1 MLKENYKNLY
11 TKLLRKLGSVR
22 WQDKWNINGKYIED
36 FLSNNYS
43 KIKLEEILENEDFS
57 PKAVLSLCLPIM
69 NKLSYPTKINDW
81 LEYIYQYTLNKSF
94 EEATSIVFID
104 SLTSASELYLRVL
117 SIILD
122 YEKGFG
128 SKSFL
133 SKYPLNFLSQEEEK
147 CLESSDE
154 YRKFV
159 KAFKK
164 NYTYE
169 MMRLSQQVLNYNTLE
184 HICGVHYLSM
194 FLARQLKHKGIEVDL
209 GRVSGAAAGH
219 DIGKYGCKG
228 AELKRVPYLHYYYT
242 EQWFNRYGIKYIG
255 NIALNHSTWDLELE
269 NLPLESLILIYSDF
283 RVKNKDKDDSF
294 IMNIF
299 SLDDSFNIILN
310 KLDNVNPEKE
320 KRYKRV
326 FEKLKDFQSFLTSLG
341 ISTELGAKISDSYM
355 KEVNFSLL
363 QGDQVVDEFKYLSI
377 NHNINLMYQLR
388 DEYSLG
394 EILEEARSE
403 KSWKNLREYIRVF
416 EEYSTYLTQNQKRM
430 TISFLYDNLIHPEDD
445 IRRHS
450 AEILGTLISSFDE
463 DYRKEIPS
471 KAAADNKDANSIT
484 VLKELMD
491 LLIYPS
497 HKIISS
503 QRNWILYSAP
513 IMVSSLFKTVKESA
527 ISDYRNIILD
537 YFNGAEGS
545 DRMICLLQIA
555 KYIPLSSGDNK
566 IVILYD
572 FIISM
577 LNKRSISIRLA
588 AMNVSYE
595 LIKKLPSEHF
605 FCNKIKDF
613 ILSSVW
619 RDKTLAEKYLNYKI
633 GTMLNIY
640 DESQLNE
647 FIEGDD
653 KELSDIFL
661 SNLKTDTNWIVKKIQ
676 IDLLTYYTITFGSN
690 SLLHTAIHFCNLL
703 KVSDMEG
710 VRNQAGESI
719 INIMPYLSLPE
730 RNEVAVELLR
740 ALEIEGQRF
749 TEYIPKFLG
758 RVILY
763 LQPKE
768 LDEIIDDLSMKIKSS
783 TPNIKSLLLK
793 SIGFANEG
801 YDNYSNLFKEKDE
814 KYKDRLNKLLG
825 IILNGLA
832 DFNYQVNQASFTIIG
847 KYIFGNKNLTLEA
860 KEHFFQII
868 GKKLLTLITDNK
880 NQELLFLN
888 RSAGLNHIYRF
899 ISDYSFFVG
908 KIKITIP
915 EKVAFFPGTFD
926 PFSLSHKEIVRKIK
940 EDGFQVYLS
949 LDEFSWSKQTLP
961 TLLRRN
967 ILNMSIAD
975 ELDVY
980 IYPDSMPT
988 NLGNDQDMQKLKDSF
1003 KESSLYIVVGS
1014 DVVLNASSYKK
1025 ESTDKSIHNF
1035 NHIIFERS
1043 NKKIDEIS
1051 TIIKGDIRFLKL
1063 SSKFSEISSSKI
1075 RTYIDESRDI
1085 SSLVDPLA
1093 EQYVYENGFYQ
1104 REPQEKSMLT
1114 KLNLKIEILETSNQ
1128 DVINEIASIFKSN
1141 RKRIRDSLAEIFNK
1155 PSGRIMLLKNSDN
1168 KILGFSSFY
1177 WIRSSRLYGDLKD
1190 YSTASLIREKSV
1202 GRIILLESL
1211 YVSDNS
1217 KYRTL
1222 EQILITET
1230 LAFSIGRDYEYAI
1243 FSPVLKE
1250 FYTMGMIELLEKQ
1263 GFTRL
1268 KSETYGLPILCVNM
1282 CSPCVINLD
1291 LEQALKEPFRS
1302 NPRIKDVIYNTRR
1315 KLQDAL
1321 VKLYPGHL
1329 MLSIDIDMLHQQMIR
1344 KLCSENNVSTEE
1356 AVPRKLGSAMCVP
1369 YGDILDR
1376 YVIPNTITKVLHTEK
1391 IYSEDIKSFK
1401 IGQFPH
1407 YLDLRT
1413 QIRMIKSFNSPV
1425 ILADNLLHK
1434 GYRIQALDP
1443 LFKEANIDIKKIVVG
1458 VMSGRGKDLM
1468 DVQKRDV
1475 DCVYFIPRLRFW
1487 VNENNLYPFI
1497 GGDAM
1502 FRGIYPERNLLPSI
1516 NLIMPYASPVY
1527 IRDVPSNIIFNLSRI
1542 CIENSIEILSAI
1554 EEEFHIIHQRN
1565 LNLSSLGQVFKV
1577 PRCVD
1582 RGRNIEYDLSQSPSV
1597 YLKNDL
1603 ENLLRMEDI
1612 VERK

>member
-1 MLKENYKNLY
+1 MLKENYKKLY

-22 WQDKWNINGKYIED
+22 WQDKWNINGKYIDD

-43 KIKLEEILENEDFS
+43 KVKLEEILENEDFS
-57 PKAVLSLCLPIM
+57 PKAVLSFCLPVM
-69 NKLSYPTKINDW
+69 DKLSYPTKINDW
-81 LEYIYQYTLNKSF
+81 LEYIYQYALNKSF
-94 EEATSIVFID
+94 EEASSIVFIE

-122 YEKGFG
+122 YEKEFG
-128 SKSFL
+128 SNSFL
-133 SKYPLNFLSQEEEK
+133 SKYPLNFLSQEEEGS
-147 CLESSDE
+147 LESVDE

-159 KAFKK
+159 KAFKR

-283 RVKNKDKDDSF
+283 RVKNKENSLS
-294 IMNIF
+294 MNIF
-299 SLDDSFNIILN
+299 SLDDSFNVILN

-326 FEKLKDFQSFLTSLG
+326 YEKLKDFQNFLISLG
-341 ISTELGAKISDSYM
+341 ISTEIGAKISDSYK

-377 NHNINLMYQLR
+377 NHNISLMYQLR

-471 KAAADNKDANSIT
+471 KVVAVNNGDTNSIS

-497 HKIISS
+497 HKIITS
-503 QRNWILYSAP
+503 QRRWILYSAP
-513 IMVSSLFKTVKESA
+513 IMVASLFRTAKESA
-527 ISDYRNIILD
+527 VSDYRKVILD
-537 YFNGAEGS
+537 YFGGAEGS
-545 DRMICLLQIA
+545 DRLICLLQIA
-555 KYIPLSSGDNK
+555 KYIPLPEGDNEIK
-566 IVILYD
+566 VLYD
-572 FIISM
+572 FVM
-577 LNKRSISIRLA
+577 LMLSKRSISVKLA

-605 FCNKIKDF
+605 FCNSIKEF
-613 ILSSVW
+613 ILSSAW
-619 RDKTLAEKYLNYKI
+619 KDKSLAEKYLNYKI
-633 GTMLNIY
+633 GTMLYIY
-640 DESQLNE
+640 DESQLNKFVQE
-647 FIEGDD
+647 DN

-661 SNLKTDTNWIVKKIQ
+661 SNLKTDTSWIVKKIQ
-676 IDLLTYYTITFGSN
+676 IDLLTYYTINFGSS

-758 RVILY
+758 KVILY

-783 TPNIKSLLLK
+783 TPDIKSLLLK
-793 SIGFANEG
+793 SIGFAIEG
-801 YDNYSNLFKEKDE
+801 YGKYGQLFKEKDE
-814 KYKDRLNKLLG
+814 NYNYRLNKLLG

-832 DFNYQVNQASFTIIG
+832 DYNYQVKQASFTIIG
-847 KYIFGNKNLTLEA
+847 KYIFGNRNLTLEI

-888 RSAGLNHIYRF
+888 NSAGLNHIYRF
-899 ISDYSFFVG
+899 ISDYSFFIG
-908 KIKITIP
+908 KIKIEIP

-940 EDGFQVYLS
+940 EDGFQVFLS

-967 ILNMSIAD
+967 IINMSIAD

-988 NLGNDQDMQKLKDSF
+988 NLGNDQDMQKLKDNF
-1003 KESSLYIVVGS
+1003 KKSSLYIVVGS

-1025 ESTDKSIHNF
+1025 EITEKSIHNF

-1043 NKKIDEIS
+1043 NKKIDEVS

-1114 KLNLKIEILETSNQ
+1114 NLNLKVEILETLNQ
-1128 DVINEIASIFKSN
+1128 DTVSEIASIFRVN
-1141 RKRIRDSLAEIFNK
+1141 RKKIKESLMEIFNK
-1155 PSGRIMLLKNSDN
+1155 PSGRILLLKNSDN
-1168 KILGFSSFY
+1168 KILGFSTFY
-1177 WIRSSRLYGDLKD
+1177 WVRSSRLYRDLKD
-1190 YSTASLIREKSV
+1190 YSAASHIREKSV
-1202 GRIILLESL
+1202 GRIVLLESL

-1217 KYRTL
+1217 KYRIL

-1230 LAFSIGRDYEYAI
+1230 LAFSIGRDYEYAV

-1250 FYTMGMIELLEKQ
+1250 FYTIGIIELLEKQ
-1263 GFTRL
+1263 GFVKLDPENT
-1268 KSETYGLPILCVNM
+1268 GLPVLCVNM
-1282 CSPCVINLD
+1282 SSPCVINLD

-1302 NPRIKDVIYNTRR
+1302 NPKIKDIIYTSRR

-1321 VKLYPGHL
+1321 VKLYPGQL
-1329 MLSIDIDMLHQQMIR
+1329 MLSVDIDMLHQQMIR
-1344 KLCSENNVSTEE
+1344 KLCSENDVSTDVI
-1356 AVPRKLGSAMCVP
+1356 AQNKLGSAMCVP

-1376 YVIPNTITKVLHTEK
+1376 YVIPNTVTKVLHTEK
-1391 IYSEDIKSFK
+1391 IYAEDIKSFK

-1407 YLDLRT
+1407 YLDLKT
-1413 QIRMIKSFNSPV
+1413 QIKMIKSFNRPV

-1434 GYRIQALDP
+1434 GYRLQALDP
-1443 LFKEANIDIKKIVVG
+1443 LLKEANIDVKKIIVG

-1468 DVQKRDV
+1468 DVQNRDV
-1475 DCVYFIPRLRFW
+1475 DCIYFIPRLRFW
-1487 VNENNLYPFI
+1487 INENNLYPFI

-1502 FRGIYPERNLLPSI
+1502 FRGVYPERNLLPSI

-1527 IRDVPSNIIFNLSRI
+1527 IRDVSSNVIFNLSKT
-1542 CIENSIEILSAI
+1542 CIENSIEILSTI

>member
-1 MLKENYKNLY
+1 MLKENYKNIY
-11 TKLLRKLGSVR
+11 TKLLRKLGSIR
-22 WQDKWNINGKYIED
+22 WQDKWNIKSKYIDD
-36 FLSNNYS
+36 FLSDNDV
-43 KIKLEEILENEDFS
+43 KFKLEEILENQDFS
-57 PKAVLSLCLPIM
+57 PKAVLNLCQPIM
-69 NKLSYPTKINDW
+69 DKLSYPTKINDW

-94 EEATSIVFID
+94 EEASSIVFID
-104 SLTSASELYLRVL
+104 SLTPSCEVYLRVL

-122 YEKGFG
+122 YEKEYG

-133 SKYPLNFLSQEEEK
+133 SKYPLYFLSQEEEDS
-147 CLESSDE
+147 LENSDE
-154 YRKFV
+154 YKKFV

-194 FLARQLKHKGIEVDL
+194 FLARQLKALGIEVDL

-283 RVKNKDKDDSF
+283 RVKNKETGGG
-294 IMNIF
+294 MNIF
-299 SLDDSFNIILN
+299 SLEDSFNIILN
-310 KLDNVNPEKE
+310 KLDNVNAEKE

-326 FEKLKDFQSFLTSLG
+326 FEKLKDFQSFLLSLG
-341 ISTELGAKISDSYM
+341 VNIELNDKMSAPIK

-363 QGDQVVDEFKYLSI
+363 QGDQIVDEFKYLSI
-377 NHNINLMYQLR
+377 NHNISLMYQLR

-403 KSWKNLREYIRVF
+403 KNWKNLREYIRVF
-416 EEYSTYLTQNQKRM
+416 EEYSTYLTKNQKRM
-430 TISFLYDNLIHPEDD
+430 TMSFLYDNLIHPEDD

-463 DYRKEIPS
+463 DYRKELPS
-471 KAAADNKDANSIT
+471 RAAVYMKDTDSLSI
-484 VLKELMD
+484 LREFMD

-503 QRNWILYSAP
+503 QKSWILYSAP
-513 IMVSSLFKTVKESA
+513 IMVSSLFKSA
-527 ISDYRNIILD
+527 KKSMISDYRKVILD
-537 YFNGAEGS
+537 YFKGAEGT

-555 KYIPLSSGDNK
+555 NSIPLTADNNEMN
-566 IVILYD
+566 VLYD
-572 FIISM
+572 FIKSM
-577 LNKRSISIRLA
+577 LGKRNISIRLA
-588 AMNVSYE
+588 AMNVSYNI
-595 LIKKLPSEHF
+595 IKKLPNDHF
-605 FCNKIKDF
+605 FYKYIKDS
-613 ILSSVW
+613 LVSAAW
-619 RDKTLAEKYLNYKI
+619 KDKTLSEKYLNYKI

-640 DESQLNE
+640 GGSQLNK

-661 SNLKTDTNWIVKKIQ
+661 SNLKSDTSWIVKKIQ
-676 IDLLTYYTITFGSN
+676 IDLLTYYSITFGSS

-710 VRNQAGESI
+710 VRNQAGSSI
-719 INIMPYLSLPE
+719 VSIMPYLSLPE

-758 RVILY
+758 KVILF

-768 LDEIIDDLSMKIKSS
+768 LDEIIDDLAMKIKSS
-783 TPNIKSLLLK
+783 TPDIKSLLLK
-793 SIGFANEG
+793 SIGFAIED
-801 YDNYSNLFKEKDE
+801 YSNYRNLFKEKDE
-814 KYKDRLNKLLG
+814 NYNNRLKKLLG

-832 DFNYQVNQASFTIIG
+832 DFNYQVKQASFTIIG
-847 KYIFGNKNLTLEA
+847 KYIFGNRNLTLET
-860 KEHFFQII
+860 KQNFFQII

-888 RSAGLNHIYRF
+888 NSAGLNHIYRF
-899 ISDYSFFVG
+899 ISDYSFFIG
-908 KIKITIP
+908 KIKIKIP
-915 EKVAFFPGTFD
+915 EKIAFFPGTFD
-926 PFSLSHKEIVRKIK
+926 PFSLSHKEIVKKIK
-940 EDGFQVYLS
+940 EDGFQVYLA

-988 NLGNDQDMQKLKDSF
+988 NLGNDKDLERLRNNF
-1003 KESSLYIVVGS
+1003 KKSSLYIAVGS
-1014 DVVLNASSYKK
+1014 DVVLNASSYKN
-1025 ESTDKSIHNF
+1025 EVTDKSIHNF
-1035 NHIIFERS
+1035 NHIIFERG
-1043 NKKIDEIS
+1043 NKKIDKIAS
-1051 TIIKGDIRFLKL
+1051 IIKGDIRYLKL

-1104 REPQEKSMLT
+1104 RQPQEKSVLT
-1114 KLNLKIEILETSNQ
+1114 KLNLQVQIIDMANQ
-1128 DVINEIASIFKSN
+1128 DIINEIVSIFRTNK
-1141 RKRIRDSLAEIFNK
+1141 KKIKESLTEIFNK
-1155 PSGRIMLLKNSDN
+1155 PSGRIILLKNSDD
-1168 KILGFSSFY
+1168 KIIGFSSLY
-1177 WIRSSRLYGDLKD
+1177 WIRSSRLYSDLKD
-1190 YSTASLIREKSV
+1190 YNIASLIREKSV

-1211 YVSDNS
+1211 FVSDNS
-1217 KYRTL
+1217 KYKTL
-1222 EQILITET
+1222 EQILITEA
-1230 LAFSIGRDYEYAI
+1230 LAFAIGKDYEYAI
-1243 FSPVLKE
+1243 FSPSLKE
-1250 FYTMGMIELLEKQ
+1250 FYSMGIIELLEKQ
-1263 GFTRL
+1263 GFIKL
-1268 KSETYGLPILCVNM
+1268 KSETAELPILCVNM
-1282 CSPCVINLD
+1282 CSPCIINLD
-1291 LEQALKEPFRS
+1291 IEQALKEPFRS
-1302 NPRIKDVIYNTRR
+1302 NPQIKDVIYTTRR

-1321 VKLYPGHL
+1321 VKLYPGQL

-1344 KLCSENNVSTEE
+1344 KLCRENNVSTEE
-1356 AVPRKLGSAMCVP
+1356 SASKKLGAAMCVP

-1376 YVIPNTITKVLHTEK
+1376 YVIPNTVTKVLHTEK
-1391 IYSEDIKSFK
+1391 IYAEDIKSFK

-1407 YLDLRT
+1407 YLDLKT
-1413 QIRMIKSFNSPV
+1413 QIKMIKSFNRPV
-1425 ILADNLLHK
+1425 ILADTLIHK
-1434 GYRIQALDP
+1434 GYRLQALDP
-1443 LFKEANIDIKKIVVG
+1443 LLKEADIQVKKIIVG
-1458 VMSGRGKDLM
+1458 IMSGQGKDLM
-1468 DVQKRDV
+1468 DLQKRDV
-1475 DCVYFIPRLRFW
+1475 DSVYFIPRLRFW
-1487 VNENNLYPFI
+1487 INEDTLYPFI

-1516 NLIMPYASPVY
+1516 NFIMPYASPVY
-1527 IRDVPSNIIFNLSRI
+1527 IKNVPANVIFNLSKI
-1542 CIENSIEILSAI
+1542 CIENSIEILEAL

-1612 VERK
+1612 VER

>member
-1 MLKENYKNLY
+1 MLKENYKNIY
-11 TKLLRKLGSVR
+11 TKLLRKLGSIR
-22 WQDKWNINGKYIED
+22 WQDKWNIKSIYIDD
-36 FLSNNYS
+36 FLSDND
-43 KIKLEEILENEDFS
+43 IKLKLNEILENQDFS
-57 PKAVLSLCLPIM
+57 PKAVLTLCQSVM
-69 NKLSYPTKINDW
+69 DKLSYPAKINDW
-81 LEYIYQYTLNKSF
+81 LDYIYQYTLNKSF
-94 EEATSIVFID
+94 EEASSIVFID
-104 SLTSASELYLRVL
+104 SLAPSCEVYLRVL

-122 YEKGFG
+122 YEKEYG

-133 SKYPLNFLSQEEEK
+133 SKYPLYFLSQEEEDS
-147 CLESSDE
+147 LENSDE

-194 FLARQLKHKGIEVDL
+194 FLARQLKAKGIEVDL

-283 RVKNKDKDDSF
+283 RVKNKENSGG
-294 IMNIF
+294 MNIF
-299 SLDDSFNIILN
+299 SLEDSFNIILN
-310 KLDNVNPEKE
+310 KLDNVNAEKE

-326 FEKLKDFQSFLTSLG
+326 FEKLKDFQSFLLSLG
-341 ISTELGAKISDSYM
+341 INTELDGKIPASFK

-363 QGDQVVDEFKYLSI
+363 QGDQIVDEFKYLSI
-377 NHNINLMYQLR
+377 NHNISLMYQLR

-430 TISFLYDNLIHPEDD
+430 TMSFLYDNLIHPEDD

-463 DYRKEIPS
+463 DYRKELPS
-471 KAAADNKDANSIT
+471 RVAVNIKDTNSLS
-484 VLKELMD
+484 VLKEFMD

-497 HKIISS
+497 HKIIPS
-503 QRNWILYSAP
+503 QKSWILYSAP
-513 IMVSSLFKTVKESA
+513 IMVSSLFRNAKESM
-527 ISDYRNIILD
+527 ISGYRKVILD
-537 YFNGAEGS
+537 YFNGAEGTE
-545 DRMICLLQIA
+545 RMICLLQIA
-555 KYIPLSSGDNK
+555 KSIPLTSDNNE
-566 IVILYD
+566 IRVLYD

-577 LNKRSISIRLA
+577 LSKRNISIRLA
-588 AMNVSYE
+588 AMNVSY
-595 LIKKLPSEHF
+595 IIINKLPNDHF
-605 FCNKIKDF
+605 FCKYIKDF
-613 ILSSVW
+613 LLSAAW
-619 RDKTLAEKYLNYKI
+619 KDKTLSERYLNYKT
-633 GTMLNIY
+633 GTILNIY
-640 DESQLNE
+640 GGSQLNE

-661 SNLKTDTNWIVKKIQ
+661 SNLKSDTSWIVKKIQ
-676 IDLLTYYTITFGSN
+676 IDLLTYYSITFGSG

-710 VRNQAGESI
+710 VRNQAGDSI
-719 INIMPYLSLPE
+719 VSIMPYLSLPE

-749 TEYIPKFLG
+749 TEYIPKYLG
-758 RVILY
+758 KVILF

-768 LDEIIDDLSMKIKSS
+768 LDEIIDDLAMKIKSS
-783 TPNIKSLLLK
+783 TPNIKSLLIK
-793 SIGFANEG
+793 SIGFAIE
-801 YDNYSNLFKEKDE
+801 DYSNYRSLFKEKDE
-814 KYKDRLNKLLG
+814 NYSDRLNKLLS
-825 IILNGLA
+825 IVLNGLA
-832 DFNYQVNQASFTIIG
+832 DFNYQVKQASFTIIG
-847 KYIFGNKNLTLEA
+847 KYIFGNRNLTLET
-860 KEHFFQII
+860 KQNFFQII

-888 RSAGLNHIYRF
+888 ISAGLNHIYRF
-899 ISDYSFFVG
+899 ISDYSFFIG
-908 KIKITIP
+908 KIKIKIP

-926 PFSLSHKEIVRKIK
+926 PFSLSHKEIVKKIK
-940 EDGFQVYLS
+940 EDGFQVYLA

-988 NLGNDQDMQKLKDSF
+988 NLGNEQDLQRLRNNF
-1003 KESSLYIVVGS
+1003 KKSSLYIAVGS

-1025 ESTDKSIHNF
+1025 GITDKSIHNF

-1043 NKKIDEIS
+1043 NKKIDKIS
-1051 TIIKGDIRFLKL
+1051 SIIKGDIRYLKL

-1104 REPQEKSMLT
+1104 RQPQEKSVLT
-1114 KLNLKIEILETSNQ
+1114 KLNLQIQIIDRADQ
-1128 DVINEIASIFKSN
+1128 DIINEIVSIFRTN
-1141 RKRIRDSLAEIFNK
+1141 RKKIKEALAEVFNK
-1155 PSGRIMLLKNSDN
+1155 PSGRIMLLRNSDD
-1168 KILGFSSFY
+1168 KIIGFSCFY
-1177 WIRSSRLYGDLKD
+1177 WVRSSELCNDLRD
-1190 YSTASLIREKSV
+1190 YNIASLIREKSV

-1217 KYRTL
+1217 KYKTL
-1222 EQILITET
+1222 EQILITEV
-1230 LAFSIGRDYEYAI
+1230 LAFAIGKDYEYAI
-1243 FSPVLKE
+1243 FSPTLKE
-1250 FYTMGMIELLEKQ
+1250 FYTIGILELLEKQ
-1263 GFTRL
+1263 GFTKL
-1268 KSETYGLPILCVNM
+1268 KSETSELPILCVNM

-1291 LEQALKEPFRS
+1291 IEQTLKEPFRS
-1302 NPRIKDVIYNTRR
+1302 SPQIKDVIYTTRR

-1321 VKLYPGHL
+1321 VKLYPGQL
-1329 MLSIDIDMLHQQMIR
+1329 MLSMDIDMLHQQMIR

-1356 AVPRKLGSAMCVP
+1356 SASKKLGAAMCVP

-1376 YVIPNTITKVLHTEK
+1376 YVIPNTVTKVLHTEK
-1391 IYSEDIKSFK
+1391 IYAEDIKSFK

-1407 YLDLRT
+1407 YLDLKT
-1413 QIRMIKSFNSPV
+1413 QIKMIESFNRPV
-1425 ILADNLLHK
+1425 ILADTLIHK
-1434 GYRIQALDP
+1434 GYRLQALDP
-1443 LFKEANIDIKKIVVG
+1443 LLKEADIQVKKIIVG
-1458 VMSGRGKDLM
+1458 IMSGRGKDLM

-1475 DCVYFIPRLRFW
+1475 DCVYFIPRLKFW
-1487 VNENNLYPFI
+1487 INEDSLYPFI

-1502 FRGIYPERNLLPSI
+1502 FRGIYPERNLIPSI
-1516 NLIMPYASPVY
+1516 NLILPYASPVY
-1527 IRDVPSNIIFNLSRI
+1527 IRNVPANVIFNLSKI
-1542 CIENSIEILSAI
+1542 CIENSIEILEAL

-1582 RGRNIEYDLSQSPSV
+1582 RGRNIEYDLSQSPSL

-1612 VERK
+1612 VER